1 MYYEYK
7 TRKHINDY
15 SDREKQV
22 LFACLIQLSIHLRL
36 DFLIKE
42 IKTASCVEKS
52 PENIYR
58 YFLAYLRK

>member
-7 TRKHINDY
+7 TRKHINY

-22 LFACLIQLSIHLRL
+22 LFACLIQLSIHIWL
-36 DFLIKE
+36 DFPIKE

>member
-22 LFACLIQLSIHLRL
+22 LFACLIQLSIHIWL
-36 DFLIKE
+36 DFPIKE

>member
-1 MYYEYK
+1 MYYKYK
-7 TRKHINDY
+7 IQKHINDY
-15 SDREKQV
+15 SDREKQI

-42 IKTASCVEKS
+42 IKTASCVEKY
-52 PENIYR
+52 PENIYT

>member
-7 TRKHINDY
+7 TQKHINDY

-22 LFACLIQLSIHLRL
+22 LFAYLIQLSIHIWL
-36 DFLIKE
+36 DFPIKE
-42 IKTASCVEKS
+42 IKAASCVEKS
-52 PENIYR
+52 LENIYT

>member
-7 TRKHINDY
+7 TQKHINDY

-22 LFACLIQLSIHLRL
+22 LFAYLIQLSIHIWL
-36 DFLIKE
+36 DFPIKE
-42 IKTASCVEKS
+42 IKTASCVEKY
-52 PENIYR
+52 PENIYT